1 MRHRQPDPDE
11 GHERFV
17 TEPIWTQL
25 LPLTTTSQYM
35 LFWYAAET
43 LPHDVEQTYESDV
56 SSSGDE
62 ASRRIYRPPPSFP
75 PDTTLEQRI
84 AQDAIEKDGEATT
97 YEPVWHAGTGVDEE
111 ERLYKSHLLPI
122 DEAMKKLK
130 GSVMADVIRRGWE
143 GIQLRLEIEAGERDA

>member
-1 MRHRQPDPDE
+1 
-11 GHERFV
+11 
-17 TEPIWTQL
+17 
-25 LPLTTTSQYM
+25 M

-43 LPHDVEQTYESDV
+43 VPPDVEQLYESSG
-56 SSSGDE
+56 SSNGDE
-62 ASRRIYRPPPSFP
+62 TSRRIYRPPPSFP
-75 PDTTLEQRI
+75 TDTTIEQRI
-84 AQDAIEKDGEATT
+84 AQDNMETDDASSV

-143 GIQLRLEIEAGERDA
+143 GIQLRLEIEAGKKDS